1 MNTCS
6 SPNWCAG
13 VIIGGGEPGYRCT
26 PTRHVGGKMFKG
38 GSYGRVFATS
48 DEAWDHM
55 RQAGYSQEWFS
66 RPNAF
71 IDLRLSPATRRF
83 LRGADKERFWEL
95 LTKLL
100 GKDGHSE
107 YFRAV
112 KSRTC
117 MDSTNARWVAA
128 IYGPL
133 GGSRREEARER
144 RAA

>member
-1 MNTCS
+1 VNTCS

-13 VIIGGGEPGYRCT
+13 VISGCGEPGYRCT

-83 LRGADKERFWEL
+83 LRGRPQFELRGWLEL
-95 LTKLL
+95 LL
-100 GKDGHSE
+100 GGNGHSE

-112 KSRTC
+112 WQKGC
-117 MDSTNARWVAA
+117 MESTRARWVAA

-133 GGSRREEARER
+133 SGSRREEARER

>member
-1 MNTCS
+1 
-6 SPNWCAG
+6 
-13 VIIGGGEPGYRCT
+13 
-26 PTRHVGGKMFKG
+26 MFKG

-48 DEAWDHM
+48 DDAWQHM